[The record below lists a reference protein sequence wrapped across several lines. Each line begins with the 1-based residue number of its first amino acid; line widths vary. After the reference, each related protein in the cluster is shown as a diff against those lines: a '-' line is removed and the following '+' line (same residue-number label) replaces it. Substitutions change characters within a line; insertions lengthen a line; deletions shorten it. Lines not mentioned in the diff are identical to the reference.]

1 MDSRPIDGKQLLSVS
16 KGLVLAHL
24 NVCSIR
30 NKVFELN
37 YLTTENTIH
46 ILAVSETHLD
56 ATVLDKEISI
66 DGYNI
71 FRRDRNKHGGGIA
84 LYIRDNFP
92 AVLCSEFISDGLE
105 SLWVKVHLPHLK
117 PVLIGCCY
125 RPPGT
130 DVQYLNDLCVLIDR
144 VTDVNSD
151 IFLLG
156 DMNIDWF
163 ANQCPMKQKLVSLIA
178 ACNLSQMISQ
188 PTRVFTNSA
197 GHTSCHLH
205 RPYLYEYS

>member
-1 MDSRPIDGKQLLSVS
+1 MDSRPIDDKHLFPVS

-30 NKVFELN
+30 NKVHELN
-37 YLTTENTIH
+37 YLITENTIH

-56 ATVLDKEISI
+56 DTVLDTEISI

-84 LYIRDNFP
+84 LYIRNNFP
-92 AVLCSEFISDGLE
+92 VTLCSEFISDNLE

-117 PVLIGCCY
+117 PVLVGCCY

-144 VTDVNSD
+144 YRCE
-151 IFLLG
+151 
-156 DMNIDWF
+156 W
-163 ANQCPMKQKLVSLIA
+163 
-178 ACNLSQMISQ
+178 
-188 PTRVFTNSA
+188 
-197 GHTSCHLH
+197 
-205 RPYLYEYS
+205 